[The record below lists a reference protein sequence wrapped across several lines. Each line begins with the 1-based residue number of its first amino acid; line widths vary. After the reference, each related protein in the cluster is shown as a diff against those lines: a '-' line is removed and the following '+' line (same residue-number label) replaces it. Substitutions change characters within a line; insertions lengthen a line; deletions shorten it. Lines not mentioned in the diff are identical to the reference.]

1 MPVDPE
7 LPGVGSDT
15 FLLEPPV
22 RRTQVELDILETLR
36 RRGAQSD
43 AKLVEA
49 TGHSPAQVREATG
62 RLVDQACLQP
72 WAGSRSLT
80 MLGEKEIGPPGRL
93 PPAAVN
99 VLETLA
105 AHGGTMREWEIAN
118 AANLPTL
125 IVRDI
130 VESVGRTVIG
140 DHAAGWQIS
149 SVGRRWLEIHAGQ
162 VLKMP

>member
-7 LPGVGSDT
+7 LPDVGSDT

-36 RRGAQSD
+36 RRPHQSD
-43 AKLVEA
+43 TKLADA
-49 TGHSPAQVREATG
+49 TGHPCAEITQAIRTLS
-62 RLVDQACLQP
+62 DQACLQP

-80 MLGEKEIGPPGRL
+80 MLGEDEIRPPGRL

-105 AHGGTMREWEIAN
+105 ANGGTMREGEIAN

-140 DHAAGWQIS
+140 DHAAGWKIS
-149 SVGRRWLEIHAGQ
+149 SVGRRWLERAGAGT
-162 VLKMP
+162 PA